1 MKLKLYYF
9 GKKNEITTPEQEL
22 IKRIGFR
29 AKIELVPLHQAGV
42 TDAIK
47 AKKREA
53 ENFLSK
59 ISDQSFVV
67 AFDEHGE
74 EQDSLVFSKWLKGKL
89 VENGE
94 VVFVIGGAYGLDASI
109 LNRANTKLR
118 FGIMVW
124 TRNLFRSMALEQI
137 YRALEIDGGSNFH
150 KL

>member
-9 GKKNEITTPEQEL
+9 GKKNEITAPEEEL

-29 AKIELVPLHQAGV
+29 AKIELIPLSQAGV

-47 AKKREA
+47 AKKIEA

-118 FGIMVW
+118 FGTMVW
-124 TRNLFRSMALEQI
+124 TRNIFRSMALEQI

-150 KL
+150 KI